1 MDIHIAQRIVNAS
14 ADKVS
19 VIVVANYS
27 GDEQQVLEATQNWH
41 TPCVKKRYSF

>member
-27 GDEQQVLEATQNWH
+27 GDEQQVPRRHRIGIHRA
-41 TPCVKKRYSF
+41 